1 MCGKDIANKLNGKDK
16 DSAEAG
22 LKRKTS
28 LIGPQRIPLGPS
40 ATRTRTSVIRPQRM
54 SLLPT
59 KRTSRS
65 TSQEPAS
72 TLIIPVDEEEEDK
85 GDGMEVEQP
94 EEFDEPEAETS
105 LIIGEQEVEA
115 MVGLDDSEAEEAE
128 TEDTAKVAAASK
140 PPRIWPEVSTD
151 RAARYRREVDAIRE
165 VFEDEVDMYDTTMVS
180 EYAEDI
186 FDYMGGLEVGCLA
199 WYRLLNCA

>member
-40 ATRTRTSVIRPQRM
+40 ATRTRPSVIRPQRM

-85 GDGMEVEQP
+85 NDGMEVEQP

-128 TEDTAKVAAASK
+128 TEDTAKIAATSK

-199 WYRLLNCA
+199 WYRSFNCA

>member
-1 MCGKDIANKLNGKDK
+1 
-16 DSAEAG
+16 
-22 LKRKTS
+22 
-28 LIGPQRIPLGPS
+28 
-40 ATRTRTSVIRPQRM
+40 M

-85 GDGMEVEQP
+85 DDGMEVEQP

-128 TEDTAKVAAASK
+128 TEDTAKIAATSK

-199 WYRLLNCA
+199 WYRSFNCA